1 MTQCRLPV
9 LWLFGPPGV
18 GKSTL
23 GWELFEGLSRQLPI
37 GYVDL
42 DQVGMCYGSPTL
54 DNWAPEP
61 VDDYGRHRLQTRNLN
76 DLLPAFAAAGSAG
89 VIVSGVVDAV
99 RGIDIELLPAASL
112 TGLRLRVSSVEL
124 ARRLH
129 GRGRQGDDV
138 DHELRYA
145 ARLDRLPG
153 QVLDTT
159 DRTIRESLDL
169 IREQLGRWPRGA
181 TVPWSQDAHP
191 TGSSAPTA
199 SGGSLL
205 WLCGA
210 TGVGKS
216 TVGWQLYEQVRRL
229 GLRCAFVDLQ
239 QIGFLRPA
247 PADDP
252 ANHRLIAR
260 NLAAVWANFRA
271 AGAQC
276 LLVVGSVES
285 AQVLDGYAAELPG
298 TTITLCRLHA
308 DLDGFTERIAQRG
321 QGLGP
326 PIAGDRLVGAPE
338 PVLTAIAERAAA
350 DAAAQ
355 RRMSLGD
362 LWIDTG
368 GLTPLEL
375 AREILRRTDWMGLA
389 GRL

>member
-191 TGSSAPTA
+191 T
-199 SGGSLL
+199 
-205 WLCGA
+205 
-210 TGVGKS
+210 
-216 TVGWQLYEQVRRL
+216 
-229 GLRCAFVDLQ
+229 
-239 QIGFLRPA
+239 
-247 PADDP
+247 
-252 ANHRLIAR
+252 
-260 NLAAVWANFRA
+260 
-271 AGAQC
+271 
-276 LLVVGSVES
+276 
-285 AQVLDGYAAELPG
+285 
-298 TTITLCRLHA
+298 
-308 DLDGFTERIAQRG
+308 
-321 QGLGP
+321 
-326 PIAGDRLVGAPE
+326 
-338 PVLTAIAERAAA
+338 
-350 DAAAQ
+350 
-355 RRMSLGD
+355 
-362 LWIDTG
+362 
-368 GLTPLEL
+368 
-375 AREILRRTDWMGLA
+375 
-389 GRL
+389 